1 MKYLGIL
8 VMSIWMIPTLVQAEI
23 RITEIAWM
31 GTTESSF
38 GEWFELY
45 NNGAEAVDVSG
56 WKLYKDNGAK
66 IVFTLTKTIP
76 AGGYLLVERTT
87 PSMLD
92 PVPSVSDEAG
102 PFSNSGFANDGE
114 VLVLKDM
121 VGTTVQTLDYGSGWP
136 AGDAATRQTMQWSG
150 TAWVT
155 GAPTPKNPSTES
167 HTSDT
172 GEVESEE
179 SVASNSSKPA
189 SSGGAS
195 SVVFKKIPD
204 HIEFLFPRTI
214 YRNVPYEYDS
224 VAFFRDMPQYNGY
237 FVWNMGDGGTFT
249 STKNDGVVYTYLY
262 PGTYTVSFS
271 YYNREGDSVPLL
283 QSYKT
288 VSVTEPGLILS
299 QHDSRSITIKN
310 TASIPIDLSKW
321 GIELNGI
328 RSVLPP
334 HTVIAP
340 QASTTFPA
348 QRFGLETIVSGR
360 LYTPTGEIA
369 AYLGDAPLVV
379 YKQIQKV
386 KTSTTS
392 TTPIKE
398 SVAQVP
404 EPVIEIVDQNQ
415 KANHRTR
422 IIILGAVML
431 VVIGACLLLDRIMIH
446 RE

>member
-1 MKYLGIL
+1 MKHLGIL
-8 VMSIWMIPTLVQAEI
+8 AMSIWMIPVLVQAEI

-45 NNGAEAVDVSG
+45 NNGAEAVDLSG

-76 AGGYLLVERTT
+76 AGGYLLIERTT

-92 PVPSVSDEAG
+92 PVPGVSDEVG

-114 VLVLKDM
+114 FLVLKDG
-121 VGTTVQTLDYGSGWP
+121 VGTTVQTLDYSSGWP

-150 TAWVT
+150 AAWVT

-167 HTSDT
+167 NTPDI
-172 GEVESEE
+172 EE
-179 SVASNSSKPA
+179 IELEEPVASNSTPA
-189 SSGGAS
+189 SSGGVG

-204 HIEFLFPRTI
+204 HIEFLFPRII

-224 VAFFRDMPQYNGY
+224 VAFLRDMPQYNGF

-262 PGTYTVSFS
+262 AGTYTISFS
-271 YYNREGDSVPLL
+271 YYNREGDLVPLL

-288 VSVTEPGLILS
+288 VSVMDPSLTFS
-299 QHDSRSITIKN
+299 QHDNRSITIKN
-310 TASIPIDLSKW
+310 TSLISTDISKW

-334 HTVIAP
+334 HTLIAP

-348 QRFGLETIVSGR
+348 QRFGVETISSAR
-360 LYTPTGEIA
+360 LYTPTGEIVTH
-369 AYLGDAPLVV
+369 LGGTLPV
-379 YKQIQKV
+379 YKQVQNI
-386 KTSTTS
+386 KTATTS

-398 SVAQVP
+398 SVVQVS
-404 EPVIEIVDQNQ
+404 EPVIEIIDQDQ
-415 KANHRTR
+415 DKKANHRTR